1 MLMPRPK
8 AVHVLVLIFIFLFCV
23 ASLRNR
29 NSSFHES
36 SEIPKENCTRS
47 GWLKDSTAPE
57 TQDFGSE
64 FVISFAD
71 IQKNYTWLYL
81 PEIEEASQEKDIL
94 MIVASRTDSYAR
106 RNIMRQTWMNKSDS
120 EIVANGRMKPLF
132 LVGLTPGDYK
142 MKKMVMQEAKLYG
155 DIIVVDMND
164 TYEELTYKSL
174 AILLYGVSKAPRYQ
188 MIGKIDEDVIFFPDK
203 LTALYE
209 QGIIDA
215 TPLCAYGYKI
225 QAGARI
231 FRDKNDRWYVP
242 ESSYSCS
249 KFPEY
254 VSGML
259 YMVTWEA
266 AQQIIK
272 STKYRDFIQVEDVF
286 LTGIL
291 AEDLG
296 ISVRNL
302 PKFYK
307 YPNDIDESKS
317 VDIIAW
323 HNDQKDIQYL
333 NFFKKGLARY
343 QNEKAGIAAMTTT
356 SAQN

>member
-1 MLMPRPK
+1 MSK
-8 AVHVLVLIFIFLFCV
+8 A
-23 ASLRNR
+23 N
-29 NSSFHES
+29 
-36 SEIPKENCTRS
+36 
-47 GWLKDSTAPE
+47 
-57 TQDFGSE
+57 
-64 FVISFAD
+64 
-71 IQKNYTWLYL
+71 
-81 PEIEEASQEKDIL
+81 
-94 MIVASRTDSYAR
+94 
-106 RNIMRQTWMNKSDS
+106 S

-132 LVGLTPGDYK
+132 LVGLTPGEYK

-164 TYEELTYKSL
+164 NYEELTYKSL

-188 MIGKIDEDVIFFPDK
+188 MIGKIDEDVMFFPDK
-203 LTALYE
+203 LTELYD
-209 QGIIDA
+209 QGFIDA
-215 TPLCAYGYKI
+215 TPLRIYGLKM
-225 QAGARI
+225 QSGANI
-231 FRDKNDRWYVP
+231 FRDKTHRWYVP

-296 ISVRNL
+296 ISVKNL
-302 PKFYK
+302 PEFYK
-307 YPNDIDESKS
+307 YPSDIEESNPGD
-317 VDIIAW
+317 VIAW
-323 HNDQKDIQYL
+323 HTDKDDIPYL
-333 NFFKKGLARY
+333 KFLMKY
-343 QNEKAGIAAMTTT
+343 E
-356 SAQN
+356 